1 MIHIGTDIES
11 VQRVQKLLINKPQ
24 ILKKF
29 YFDSE
34 WNYSIGKA
42 SPAQSLTGIW
52 CAKEAVIKAIYYYSE
67 LSVFDIEITR
77 CPKGIPKVVVH
88 NNDILEK
95 GNLTLSISHTKEYAT
110 STAIFEFKNSL

>member
-11 VQRVQKLLINKPQ
+11 VQRVQKLLNNKPQ

-52 CAKEAVIKAIYYYSE
+52 CAKEAVIKAMSIYHA
-67 LSVFDIEITR
+67 LKIDDIEIEREETGM
-77 CPKGIPKVVVH
+77 PIVILH
-88 NNDILEK
+88 NIHNIQCFHFS
-95 GNLTLSISHTKEYAT
+95 LSISHCKE
-110 STAIFEFKNSL
+110 